1 MPKFI
6 NAKKENIPKTKPKK
20 TKAAKAKKGKEKP
33 AKVPKAKGKNL
44 LPKNKRVLVLLAA
57 AVIIM
62 IIGSAQ
68 ALIVLSV
75 KKKNGPAEKMQQ
87 APSYYFSKDEEI
99 SSVTEIVGE
108 RDFKKPPVSD
118 DGQEKETSNPHD
130 KTQENKES
138 SADAPTQADNRQ
150 EERYKYLHAED
161 ISADLKKYKD
171 YLEGEKHFIDVTDKS
186 RQTGQSST
194 EETSETGSEIYH
206 LAGPSK
212 DTSSYLYIILES
224 ETDSYTVTVCKESQP
239 WNTYYKNQW
248 DQQKK
253 IIAEFEKQPKASTT
267 IEQAA
272 ETVRAQGQEKL
283 GLPET
288 ADSYEYIPSPGISKI
303 EGENYYAV
311 RTYKR
316 QTDDTLIYV
325 ASYLFDYDT
334 GSVAFQYD
342 ETTGKTTPLN

>member
-6 NAKKENIPKTKPKK
+6 NSKKENIPKTKPKK
-20 TKAAKAKKGKEKP
+20 AKTAKPQKGKAKP
-33 AKVPKAKGKNL
+33 AKFPKAKGKSL

-68 ALIVLSV
+68 ALIVLAV
-75 KKKNGPAEKMQQ
+75 KKKDVPVEKVQQ

-108 RDFKKPPVSD
+108 RSFEKHPVSE
-118 DGQEKETSNPHD
+118 DGQETKPSETHD
-130 KTQENKES
+130 KTQNNKES
-138 SADAPTQADNRQ
+138 SADAPTQTDSRQ
-150 EERYKYLHAED
+150 EERYKYFPAED
-161 ISADLKKYKD
+161 ISADLKKYRD

-186 RQTGQSST
+186 QQTGQNST
-194 EETSETGSEIYH
+194 EETSETGSEIYR

-212 DTSSYLYIILES
+212 DSSSYLSIILES
-224 ETDSYTVTVCKESQP
+224 ETDSYTVTACKENQP

-248 DQQKK
+248 NQQKK
-253 IIAEFEKQPKASTT
+253 IIAEFEKQPKAATT
-267 IEQAA
+267 IEQAV

-288 ADSYEYIPSPGISKI
+288 ADSYEYIASPGISKI
-303 EGENYYAV
+303 EGKNYYAV

-316 QTDDTLIYV
+316 QSDNTLIYV
-325 ASYLFDYDT
+325 ASYLFDYET

-342 ETTGKTTPLN
+342 EATGKTAPLN